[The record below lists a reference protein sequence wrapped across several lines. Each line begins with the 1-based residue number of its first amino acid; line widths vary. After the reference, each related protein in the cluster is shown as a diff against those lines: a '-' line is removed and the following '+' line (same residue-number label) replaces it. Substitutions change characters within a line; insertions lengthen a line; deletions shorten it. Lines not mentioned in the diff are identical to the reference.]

1 LSQILKSLPWD
12 KVDIR
17 VMTLEICRK
26 KLNEKLTDK
35 HVDQYQEIVD
45 YLDSVGYREAK
56 VILNLRRKKITIYFI

>member
-1 LSQILKSLPWD
+1 
-12 KVDIR
+12 
-17 VMTLEICRK
+17 MTLEICRK